1 MKILL
6 IVLAALC
13 VFFLIVDIC
22 AIIVAGR
29 CSRDEERHRS
39 YESKIDK
46 EN

>member
-29 CSRDEERHRS
+29 CSRDEERYNGYDS
-39 YESKIDK
+39 QVDK